1 MSLTAIQNKYKA
13 KAYENMIDEGWIN
26 HFSFPHDGKEV
37 KNIKSLY
44 QENRIS
50 FIISSTKRKTLFGH
64 FFYLTAIA
72 PFEGTETNF

>member
-1 MSLTAIQNKYKA
+1 
-13 KAYENMIDEGWIN
+13 MIDDGWIN

-37 KNIKSLY
+37 KKTTPESFRQNIKLLY

-72 PFEGTETNF
+72 PFEGTETNV